1 MSENNEERSGLAFWA
16 PLIAAALALFIVVV
30 DSTMMNVAVPT
41 IVKDL
46 QTNVSTV
53 QGIISLY
60 SLVMASLMLLGGKLG
75 SLQGVKRVFLVGVV
89 IYGVGTLV
97 AAVSWNV
104 QILALG
110 WSLLEGVGAA
120 MILPLAYALLVTNY
134 EPKQQAVGFGILGG
148 VSASAAAVGPIFG
161 GILTT
166 YASWRWGFA
175 MEVIIAIAIFPFAR
189 YILEKKTAEEGMTLD
204 WIGSI
209 LSVVGLFSLVL
220 GLILAGRYGWWEAIR
235 PFMLGNSEL
244 NLLGL
249 SPTPYLVGFGLIFLV
264 GFVHWQR
271 HREKEGKTPL
281 VSMRVLGNGVFITG
295 VTSNIFQSM
304 VITGMLFIIPL
315 FLQSAVGYSA
325 FESGLAILPFSIM
338 TFLVSLGSSSW
349 SEKLPAK
356 WLIQAG
362 IIFMVVGLILFYGQI
377 SLNITIGQMII
388 PMGVFGI
395 GMGLLMAHLV
405 NLILSSVATKDSP
418 EASGTNNALDQLGN
432 SLGTAV
438 VGSLLMAFFLGNMV
452 DAVLQAENTS
462 VTPQERSQLVTQLE
476 DAREIIT
483 QAEYDSFISQLPQDV
498 QQGIQQTQE
507 ASIIEAMEDTL
518 LVVASLLFIMF
529 LLTTFL
535 PKCEEKIA
543 PVDRIPDANPKGA
556 HLLKEEK

>member
-1 MSENNEERSGLAFWA
+1 MTEKKEEKSGLAFWS
-16 PLIAAALALFIVVV
+16 PMIAAALALFIVVV

-46 QTNVSTV
+46 QTNVTTV

-60 SLVMASLMLLGGKLG
+60 SLVMASLMLVGGKLG
-75 SLQGVKRVFLVGVV
+75 SLHGVKKIFLVGVV

-148 VSASAAAVGPIFG
+148 VSASAAAVGPILG

-175 MEVIIAIAIFPFAR
+175 MEVIIAIAIFPFAK
-189 YILEKKTAEEGMTLD
+189 YIVEKKTAESGTTLD
-204 WIGSI
+204 WVGSI
-209 LSVVGLFSLVL
+209 LSIVGLFSLVL
-220 GLILAGRYGWWEAIR
+220 GLILAGRYGWWTATR
-235 PFMLGNSEL
+235 PFMIGDTQLDL
-244 NLLGL
+244 FGL
-249 SPTPYLVGFGLIFLV
+249 SPTPFLVGFGLIFLV

-271 HREKEGKTPL
+271 HREKEDKTPL

-325 FESGLAILPFSIM
+325 FESGLAILPFSVM

-362 IIFMVVGLILFYGQI
+362 IVFMIVGLILFYGQI
-377 SLNITIGQMII
+377 SLKITIGQMII

-405 NLILSSVATKDSP
+405 NLILSSVDAKDSP
-418 EASGTNNALDQLGN
+418 EASGTNNAMDQLGN

-452 DAVLQAENTS
+452 DAALRTENIS
-462 VTPQERSQLVTQLE
+462 VSPQERTQIIAQLE
-476 DAREIIT
+476 DAREVIT
-483 QAEYDSFISQLPQDV
+483 QEEYNSFMGTLPQDV
-498 QQGIQQTQE
+498 QQGIKQTQE
-507 ASIIEAMEDTL
+507 ASIIKAMEDTL
-518 LVVASLLFIMF
+518 LVVAILLFIMF

-535 PKCEEKIA
+535 PKREEKIA
-543 PVDRIPDANPKGA
+543 PVDRIADASPEDA
-556 HLLKEEK
+556 PA

>member
-1 MSENNEERSGLAFWA
+1 MTEKKEEKSGLAFWS
-16 PLIAAALALFIVVV
+16 PMIAAALALFIVVV

-46 QTNVSTV
+46 QTNVTTV

-60 SLVMASLMLLGGKLG
+60 SLVMASLMLVGGKLG
-75 SLQGVKRVFLVGVV
+75 SLHGVKKIFLVGVV

-148 VSASAAAVGPIFG
+148 VSASAAAVGPILG

-175 MEVIIAIAIFPFAR
+175 MEVIIAIAIFPFAK
-189 YILEKKTAEEGMTLD
+189 YIVEKKTAESGTTLD
-204 WIGSI
+204 WVGSI
-209 LSVVGLFSLVL
+209 LSIVGLFSLVL
-220 GLILAGRYGWWEAIR
+220 GLILAGRYGWWTATR
-235 PFMLGNSEL
+235 PFMIGDTQLDL
-244 NLLGL
+244 FGL
-249 SPTPYLVGFGLIFLV
+249 SPTPFLVGFGLIFLV

-271 HREKEGKTPL
+271 HREKEDKTPL

-295 VTSNIFQSM
+295 VASNIFQSM

-315 FLQSAVGYSA
+315 FLQSAVSYSA

-362 IIFMVVGLILFYGQI
+362 IVFMIAGLILFYGQI
-377 SLNITIGQMII
+377 SLKITIGQMII
-388 PMGVFGI
+388 PMGVFGV

-405 NLILSSVATKDSP
+405 NLILSSVDAKDSP
-418 EASGTNNALDQLGN
+418 EASGTNNAMDQLGN

-452 DAVLQAENTS
+452 DAVLRTENIS
-462 VTPQERSQLVTQLE
+462 VSPQERTQLVTQLE
-476 DAREIIT
+476 DAREVIT
-483 QAEYDSFISQLPQDV
+483 QEEYNAFMGTLPQDV
-498 QQGIQQTQE
+498 QQGIKQTQE
-507 ASIIEAMEDTL
+507 ASIIKAMEDTL
-518 LVVASLLFIMF
+518 LVVAILLFIMF

-535 PKCEEKIA
+535 PKREEKIA
-543 PVDRIPDANPKGA
+543 PVDRIADASPEDA
-556 HLLKEEK
+556 PA